1 MFVAHEIEHHV
12 PKLFLY
18 YIASVFT
25 VETFPTEVVGD
36 SARDEAL
43 PSVGFGK
50 RQVAVPH
57 EDAGVLQTPS
67 EQVVVPAEDLCA
79 VSGFLR
85 EIVHLW
91 RVLSV
96 L

>member
-1 MFVAHEIEHHV
+1 MFVAHEIEKHIS
-12 PKLFLY
+12 KLFLC
-18 YIASVFT
+18 YIASVYMI
-25 VETFPTEVVGD
+25 ETLPAEVQGD